1 MDQRSNTVNTM
12 RSLRTSLLALPLLLA
27 VSVSAQTASNNCGY
41 NTGNEYSVGTSC
53 SLSAFNKPGTFG
65 ANYNPGGCNSGNF
78 DDAWGWFQATAT
90 TTVITYDPST
100 FNADPV
106 LHVLTGA
113 CGSLTL
119 VACADNAGNNG
130 NETVTITTTPGTN
143 YMVRIQ
149 RYNTNSAMNG
159 SLCIWNPPTPAND
172 DPCSATALTVGASC
186 SAVAGTNV
194 YASNTALGSPN
205 CANYSG
211 ADVWFST
218 VVPANGT
225 VTVQTFANSLT
236 DGGLA
241 AYTATACGGSFTL
254 LDCIDD
260 VGANRMPSMT
270 IAGQTP
276 GSTLYWRFFGYGG
289 ATGTFSI
296 CATTPPPPAN
306 DDPCGATLLSVG
318 TSCTF
323 TNSTNLGATPTA
335 IAPPG
340 CASYSGGDVWFRFVA
355 PASGRAAISTQ
366 AGTLTNSG
374 MALYSATNCST
385 AVSLIACNDDA
396 LALMSYLYS
405 SGLTPGATY
414 YIRVWGHS
422 GAQGTFGICVTN
434 PPLPPANDEVCNAV
448 NINVTTG
455 CTTSTRNNNS
465 ATPSADI
472 PLPGCGGT
480 AANDVWFSFT
490 APTSGFAT
498 IRVAP
503 GTLTDPAFAVYS
515 ATTCSTDLLLLDC
528 DDNNG
533 PGNGGVVTLTPGIIT
548 PGQTY
553 YIRVWSA
560 TGGTGNFTIC
570 AQTSTAS
577 CFMALRLFDTND
589 NGWGASSVSV
599 QVGAAAAVNYTLAA
613 SEGANTFYIPYNNGD
628 LIQISY
634 ATGGSGN
641 QSQNSYFA
649 QIGEGI
655 LFEDGPTPAT
665 GLVHASI
672 PACGYLPPPR
682 SDCAGGE
689 RLCSGTSFSADPGNT
704 GAVVDL
710 NINTRGCL
718 SADERQGSWYH
729 FIPSAAG
736 TIGMTI
742 APSNPGDDYDF
753 AIWGPNVAQL
763 CPPEAEPLRCSFSG
777 TTGNTGL
784 GNGATDLSEPPSGD
798 KWVAPID
805 VQYGEHY
812 TLYVSNYSRSG
823 LSFNLSWQL
832 TNGASLDCLVLPV
845 ELLSFTAEAGQRTV
859 ALEWTT
865 ASESNSSHFVVE
877 RSSDG
882 YTFGPIGEVAAAGT
896 SHSLLAYAFVDE
908 QPLRGTTYYRLTQVD
923 LDGST
928 DQSHVVPVTFDQ
940 AVSVGRP
947 YPNPTSDRVQLDLT
961 VTTDQQLRIAL
972 LDASG
977 RLLREE
983 RHQATTGTLPY
994 STHVGDLEPG
1004 TYLLLVTDEN
1014 GEAHQAGRFIVE

>member
-1 MDQRSNTVNTM
+1 M
-12 RSLRTSLLALPLLLA
+12 
-27 VSVSAQTASNNCGY
+27 
-41 NTGNEYSVGTSC
+41 
-53 SLSAFNKPGTFG
+53 G
-65 ANYNPGGCNSGNF
+65 A
-78 DDAWGWFQATAT
+78 
-90 TTVITYDPST
+90 
-100 FNADPV
+100 
-106 LHVLTGA
+106 
-113 CGSLTL
+113 
-119 VACADNAGNNG
+119 
-130 NETVTITTTPGTN
+130 
-143 YMVRIQ
+143 
-149 RYNTNSAMNG
+149 
-159 SLCIWNPPTPAND
+159 
-172 DPCSATALTVGASC
+172 
-186 SAVAGTNV
+186 
-194 YASNTALGSPN
+194 
-205 CANYSG
+205 
-211 ADVWFST
+211 
-218 VVPANGT
+218 
-225 VTVQTFANSLT
+225 
-236 DGGLA
+236 
-241 AYTATACGGSFTL
+241 
-254 LDCIDD
+254 
-260 VGANRMPSMT
+260 
-270 IAGQTP
+270 
-276 GSTLYWRFFGYGG
+276 
-289 ATGTFSI
+289 
-296 CATTPPPPAN
+296 
-306 DDPCGATLLSVG
+306 
-318 TSCTF
+318 SCTF
-323 TNSTNLGATPTA
+323 TSSTNLGATPSA

-340 CASYSGGDVWFRFVA
+340 CASYTGGDVWFRFVA

-385 AVSLIACNDDA
+385 AVSLVACNDDA
-396 LALMSYLYS
+396 LALMSYIYS
-405 SGLTPGATY
+405 TGLTSGATY

-480 AANDVWFSFT
+480 PANDVWFSFT
-490 APTSGFAT
+490 APASGFTT

-503 GTLTDPAFAVYS
+503 GTLADPAFAVYS

-560 TGGTGNFTIC
+560 SGGTGNFTIC

-763 CPPEAEPLRCSFSG
+763 CPPEVEPLRCSFSG

-784 GNGATDLSEPPSGD
+784 GNGATDFSEPPSGD

-896 SHSLLAYAFVDE
+896 SHSLLAYAFLDE